1 MINFPYYLSLFKI
14 SQSSIIKYINHL
26 LFILLSFALLLV
38 SCSSTKRF
46 PNSESTENVDRTV
59 YTNFSS
65 VRVLLDESD
74 AAYHL
79 SIQSPV
85 YLYGNDEK
93 LAYIESG
100 NTVECINDYNEVK
113 LIISDKVFTADAFF
127 MKPADKETSV
137 KFNGRGYKGNLKLVG
152 LGGSIGIINQLSLD
166 DYVKGV
172 VAKEMPIGK
181 NSENFEAL
189 KAFSICVRTYTLKK
203 ISEGKSF
210 YDLYDDTRDQVYG
223 GLNAESPLSN
233 RAVEESINKILTY
246 DGKIAS
252 IYYHSTCGGRT
263 ESANNVFTKKEIPY
277 MMGIKDGNSP
287 NCNISPKFEWK
298 EIYSHNDI
306 IKRLKR
312 SSLIKSE
319 NFTIDD
325 IYVKSR
331 FNSGRA
337 NEMVFELVDEYGERK
352 NVSIF
357 GNKIR
362 SIIRTASSK
371 NILWSTLFDVSF
383 TKNNLELIG
392 NGFGHGVGMC
402 QYGAISL
409 SRNGWSFIDIIK
421 HYFPG
426 IEIKHL
432 ND

>member
-1 MINFPYYLSLFKI
+1 MINFPLYLSLLKI
-14 SQSSIIKYINHL
+14 NQSSVFKYINHL

-46 PNSESTENVDRTV
+46 PNNESTETVDKTSNV
-59 YTNFSS
+59 NFSS
-65 VRVLLDESD
+65 VRVLLEESD
-74 AAYHL
+74 AAYYL
-79 SIQSPV
+79 TIQSPV
-85 YLYGNDEK
+85 YLYRDDER

-100 NTVECINDYNEVK
+100 NTVECISDVNEVK
-113 LIISDKVFTADAFF
+113 LIIRDKVFTAEAFF
-127 MKPADKETSV
+127 MKPTENREAVT
-137 KFNGRGYKGNLKLVG
+137 FNGQGYKGNLKLIG

-166 DYVKGV
+166 DYLKGV

-203 ISEGKSF
+203 ISEGKSL

-223 GLNAESPLSN
+223 GLNAEDPLSN
-233 RAVEESINKILTY
+233 KAVEETNNNILKY
-246 DGKIAS
+246 DGKIAT
-252 IYYHSTCGGRT
+252 IYYHSTCGGYT
-263 ESANNVFTKKEIPY
+263 EAAHNVFTKKEIPY

-287 NCNISPKFEWK
+287 YCSISPKFEWK
-298 EIYSHNDI
+298 ESYSPEDL

-312 SSLIKSE
+312 SSRIKSE
-319 NFTIDD
+319 NYTLED

-331 FNSGRA
+331 FSSGRV
-337 NEMVFELVDEYGERK
+337 NELVFVLMDEYGGIQ

-357 GNKIR
+357 GNEIR
-362 SIIRTASSK
+362 SIIRTANNK
-371 NILWSTLFDVSF
+371 NILWSTFFDVSLN
-383 TKNNLELIG
+383 KNNVELIG

-409 SRNGWSFIDIIK
+409 SRNGWSYDEIIE
-421 HYFPG
+421 HYYPG
-426 IEIKHL
+426 IEIKYL